1 MVWTLW
7 GTVHVDLREQ
17 TERWGHA
24 GSVRDT
30 RDASAARFENEK
42 QTTLGTGSTGLD

>member
-1 MVWTLW
+1 
-7 GTVHVDLREQ
+7 VDIVGDGSRRSAQ

-24 GSVRDT
+24 GSVRNT